1 MIMKMNR
8 KEWEY
13 ANYLNDRY
21 DEFEDLKKHL
31 GYTIGEMFMATDPS
45 KFRALQNKW
54 EQAIAK
60 EGWE

>member
-1 MIMKMNR
+1 MKMNR

-21 DEFEDLKKHL
+21 DEFEDIKKHL
-31 GYTIGEMFMATDPS
+31 GYTIGEMFMATNPS

-54 EQAIAK
+54 EQVKAK